1 MTVCVYGATGWT
13 GTLVCRALAAKRI
26 PITLAGRDAEAVP
39 YKIPAV
45 TAKMLVEGGTR
56 VAAK

>member
-1 MTVCVYGATGWT
+1 MRCKSGADVEAGEYEIELTSSS
-13 GTLVCRALAAKRI
+13 
-26 PITLAGRDAEAVP
+26 TLAGRDAEAVP

-56 VAAK
+56 VAAR